1 MTNKTEDRFYFGKH
15 GQPER
20 FAIGNKDTMAT
31 LSEFEK
37 LLKPHW
43 DVLRY
48 GETKLSG
55 THDPRNPDNEYRYQA
70 KRAISDFVDA
80 CMAGPRFAKQIVDD
94 IRLRIYQYIDQ
105 GRDKSAPQYRA
116 AVQIAKALDAIR
128 GPLKSGFSRPGKP
141 DEFDLDE
148 ACWDGY
154 EPVGTKR
161 KDGRTVPNCVPM
173 KNEKP
178 ERFAESLQAMW
189 DGKQYRVLTPSGA
202 AWYSNDG
209 KSWTLKHGETVPTS
223 EVRKYNIK
231 LGTGFS
237 RPGQPDEFDL
247 EEACWDGYE
256 PVGTKRKDGRT
267 VPNCVPMKNAA
278 GGEEKFGNADALLS
292 LADGYAADGD
302 DEAGLLITD
311 LVKMRNRGLLSLDQ
325 SKQLDK
331 IIREARSM
339 GVFSRPGQPERF
351 DASSL
356 DRKGFAAAS
365 SSPMLGKLLS
375 EKQMP
380 EGGWRAVETGGGSLV
395 ISFEDGDVAGNFA
408 RRVASNGY
416 SATAPVQSIGRYW
429 NVEVKN
435 G

>member
-15 GQPER
+15 GQP
-20 FAIGNKDTMAT
+20 K
-31 LSEFEK
+31 
-37 LLKPHW
+37 
-43 DVLRY
+43 
-48 GETKLSG
+48 
-55 THDPRNPDNEYRYQA
+55 
-70 KRAISDFVDA
+70 
-80 CMAGPRFAKQIVDD
+80 RFAKMQIVDSWQAGD
-94 IRLRIYQYIDQ
+94 WKVTSEIYENDGVWAGRI
-105 GRDKSAPQYRA
+105 SAVNSEGSIEHLDHTSDYKNIENA
-116 AVQIAKALDAIR
+116 KKALKPKTDWMRSSDMWKPRSKAR
-128 GPLKSGFSRPGKP
+128 ASRPGQP
-141 DEFDLDE
+141 DEFDLSE

-237 RPGQPDEFDL
+237 RPGQP
-247 EEACWDGYE
+247 
-256 PVGTKRKDGRT
+256 
-267 VPNCVPMKNAA
+267 
-278 GGEEKFGNADALLS
+278 
-292 LADGYAADGD
+292 
-302 DEAGLLITD
+302 
-311 LVKMRNRGLLSLDQ
+311 
-325 SKQLDK
+325 
-331 IIREARSM
+331 
-339 GVFSRPGQPERF
+339 ERF

-380 EGGWRAVETGGGSLV
+380 EGGWRAVETGGGALV

-435 G
+435 GK

>member
-1 MTNKTEDRFYFGKH
+1 MNTEDKFYFGKH
-15 GQPER
+15 GQPERFAESLQAMWDGKQYRVLTPSGAAWYSNDGKSWTLKNGETVPTSEVQQYNIKLGTGYSRPGQPER

-55 THDPRNPDNEYRYQA
+55 THDPRDPDNEYRYQA

-105 GRDKSAPQYRA
+105 GRDKSVPQYRA

-128 GPLKSGFSRPGKP
+128 GPLKSG
-141 DEFDLDE
+141 
-148 ACWDGY
+148 
-154 EPVGTKR
+154 
-161 KDGRTVPNCVPM
+161 
-173 KNEKP
+173 
-178 ERFAESLQAMW
+178 
-189 DGKQYRVLTPSGA
+189 
-202 AWYSNDG
+202 
-209 KSWTLKHGETVPTS
+209 
-223 EVRKYNIK
+223 
-231 LGTGFS
+231 
-237 RPGQPDEFDL
+237 
-247 EEACWDGYE
+247 
-256 PVGTKRKDGRT
+256 
-267 VPNCVPMKNAA
+267 
-278 GGEEKFGNADALLS
+278 
-292 LADGYAADGD
+292 
-302 DEAGLLITD
+302 
-311 LVKMRNRGLLSLDQ
+311 
-325 SKQLDK
+325 
-331 IIREARSM
+331 
-339 GVFSRPGQPERF
+339 FSRPGQPERF